1 MSLVIEPRH
10 VVVGLRHEASLNEP
24 PLCMGIEER

>member
-10 VVVGLRHEASLNEP
+10 GVVGLRHEAGLGEP
-24 PLCMGIEER
+24 PALHGIEER